1 MTGLSVAIGTCDLC
15 QEIGLGGTAVT
26 GTCVGNEQRPGY
38 SRLIRRT
45 SVVDV
50 LAGLGSVIPG
60 YVLLMPRRHVRSIGE
75 LTIPEISHVFDAA
88 WRMADRIVRVF
99 GGSVVLVEHGSSGH
113 EHGPSGACIDHA
125 HIHLFPLDTGINPSL
140 FKVADI
146 RPINDLAELSALA
159 RQRKNYYYC
168 ASDRAKGYLAV
179 EPELR
184 SQQARRTWA
193 TAVGR
198 PYEWDWGLFPFLSN
212 AQLTAMRLRQD
223 ELSFDAELNET
234 LSAYDAAADWYAS
247 HTSTFP
253 EKSSLRTEMD
263 WLADHTDGAI
273 LDAGTGGGRD
283 AAYLADLDRPVIAL
297 DASKPLLEHVPPR
310 TNIRTVVGDV
320 RNMRL
325 ETASI
330 GAIWCSAVLL
340 HLGREDVLRS
350 LGEFFRVLIRGGL
363 AEVSVKEGSGHASS
377 PMPGHPRLRRHF
389 FFYEADDL
397 KQLARLAGLEVIRT
411 WTEEEVDSALV
422 VQHWVK
428 ILLRKPCR

>member
-1 MTGLSVAIGTCDLC
+1 
-15 QEIGLGGTAVT
+15 
-26 GTCVGNEQRPGY
+26 
-38 SRLIRRT
+38 
-45 SVVDV
+45 
-50 LAGLGSVIPG
+50 
-60 YVLLMPRRHVRSIGE
+60 
-75 LTIPEISHVFDAA
+75 
-88 WRMADRIVRVF
+88 
-99 GGSVVLVEHGSSGH
+99 
-113 EHGPSGACIDHA
+113 
-125 HIHLFPLDTGINPSL
+125 
-140 FKVADI
+140 
-146 RPINDLAELSALA
+146 
-159 RQRKNYYYC
+159 
-168 ASDRAKGYLAV
+168 
-179 EPELR
+179 
-184 SQQARRTWA
+184 
-193 TAVGR
+193 
-198 PYEWDWGLFPFLSN
+198 
-212 AQLTAMRLRQD
+212 MRLRQD

-273 LDAGTGGGRD
+273 LDAGAGGGRD

-297 DASKPLLEHVPPR
+297 DASKPLLEHVPRR

-325 ETASI
+325 EAASI

-340 HLGREDVLRS
+340 HLAREDVLRS

-363 AEVSVKEGSGHASS
+363 AEVSVKEGSGHASG

-428 ILLRKPCR
+428 VLLRKPCR